1 LRPPRATEE
10 EKVVPKGYW
19 IANVDVTDPEGYKTY
34 VAANAEAFHKFGA
47 KFLTRGGKSETFEG
61 KLRSRIVVI
70 EFPSYEAAVS
80 CYRSPEYG
88 KARKLREG
96 KSTADIVAI
105 EGYDG
110 AQP

>member
-1 LRPPRATEE
+1 LQPPRATEE
-10 EKVVPKGYW
+10 EKVVAKGYW
-19 IANVDVTDPEGYKTY
+19 VANVDVTDPEGYKAY
-34 VAANAEAFHKFGA
+34 IAANAEAFRKFGA

-80 CYRSPEYG
+80 CYRSPEYA
-88 KARKLREG
+88 KALKLREG
-96 KSTADIVAI
+96 KSVADIVAI